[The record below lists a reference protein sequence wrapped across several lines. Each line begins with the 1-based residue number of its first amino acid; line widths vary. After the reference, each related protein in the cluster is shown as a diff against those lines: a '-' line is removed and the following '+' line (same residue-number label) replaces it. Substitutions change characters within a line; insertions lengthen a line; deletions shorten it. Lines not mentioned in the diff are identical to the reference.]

1 MDLYENTVRV
11 VSNFCV
17 NSPLVALIREAN
29 GIYEG
34 KFVLATISLESQ
46 VPEVNEEIADE
57 HVSGTEDEL
66 DDTTD
71 L

>member
-1 MDLYENTVRV
+1 M
-11 VSNFCV
+11 
-17 NSPLVALIREAN
+17 ALIREAN